1 MLTLDKIY
9 HAAYVLRDV
18 VRKTDLILAPHLNPD
33 CELYLKTENLQTT
46 GSFKVRGAYY
56 KISQLSDEEKSK
68 GVIACSAGNHAQ
80 GVALA
85 AAKHGMK
92 ALICIPSKVYTMTPI
107 KKPVNCSRKAEV
119 PLFIRLMMKM

>member
-68 GVIACSAGNHAQ
+68 GVMEQ
-80 GVALA
+80 MFAL
-85 AAKHGMK
+85 
-92 ALICIPSKVYTMTPI
+92 SKVYTMTPI

>member
-68 GVIACSAGNHAQ
+68 GVIACSAGNLLFQ
-80 GVALA
+80 KWKQQNVMEQMFAL
-85 AAKHGMK
+85 
-92 ALICIPSKVYTMTPI
+92 SKVYTMTPI